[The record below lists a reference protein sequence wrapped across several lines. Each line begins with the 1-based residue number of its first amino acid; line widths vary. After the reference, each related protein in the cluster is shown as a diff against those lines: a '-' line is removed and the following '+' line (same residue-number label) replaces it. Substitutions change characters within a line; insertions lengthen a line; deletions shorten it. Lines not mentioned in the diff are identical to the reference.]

1 MIWLIRCSNPRKVLR
16 TVPGRDLAR
25 KKCELS
31 LVPYFLLNPEEIQ
44 YFWIYTHT
52 EACIF
57 LASINTQCYSRQ
69 DNNAEVATALR
80 ARDLRLGVEFFRLM
94 DWAPQQVPP
103 LLRAL
108 ISSCTHQM
116 CEPDGL
122 SYPLSP
128 ISPPTYFF
136 VNVWNLLRGSYFYH
150 LSQHITLK
158 RPKWPSWKVLQEM
171 LGKEGET
178 GIPGLLLAAS
188 QPSPQE
194 AKTLVTNWFRRFQGK
209 HSIKCTLVVL
219 CVCFNFIFMIWLQ
232 GRRQAVVRRVP
243 A

>member
-1 MIWLIRCSNPRKVLR
+1 MAPHEEIEKNVIITANIYYALWAKNCSKSFTWIIAFTRQYLILGKENVPRAECVTFIISLHPSFPVPHYVWYSGSSMIWLIRCSNPRKVLR

-122 SYPLSP
+122 TYKSP
-128 ISPPTYFF
+128 ISP
-136 VNVWNLLRGSYFYH
+136 
-150 LSQHITLK
+150 
-158 RPKWPSWKVLQEM
+158 
-171 LGKEGET
+171 
-178 GIPGLLLAAS
+178 
-188 QPSPQE
+188 
-194 AKTLVTNWFRRFQGK
+194 
-209 HSIKCTLVVL
+209 L
-219 CVCFNFIFMIWLQ
+219 CPL
-232 GRRQAVVRRVP
+232 
-243 A
+243 